1 MNKRTRFIILLAV
14 LALCFVFLLPSI
26 KWYGFTSADV
36 KENAVKS
43 LENIRETAQKNAR
56 EDVSKII
63 KTDDFEN
70 AINKLVDAYRQNK
83 DVSVEEVDA
92 DLSWIKDVASKRYEM
107 NGKPVPSNMNV
118 HSVLSAYP
126 KKDGDKILLQD
137 MNDYRAVLVSE
148 YEAKYRKTYLD
159 AKKNNQNS
167 VKLGLDLAGGTNII
181 IKADLDA
188 AEKESN
194 VGENEIDS
202 ATFRKNAMEQVLDN
216 LKNGI
221 DRFGLSEPVV
231 RQMGDNRIY
240 MEVPGEEAAN
250 DVRAVILGKGML
262 NFRLVNEAATS
273 EFMKF
278 YDTHGFD
285 NGTFDNDGNL
295 VPEAKALIPEGHEL
309 LGHFVKDAYGIDV
322 REDRIQNGKYSGR
335 PYFVVEKKPALE
347 GNYITGAKIGAADM
361 TGQPTVDFTLDGEGA
376 KIFGDFTASHINE
389 PMALV
394 SEGRI
399 KFVANIKDAITNG
412 RVQVSGFSYDDCQT
426 MQKVLQSAWLNI
438 PLEIETQEKISAS
451 LADDAKKLGVQAII
465 CGLLAVMV
473 FMLVYYKGAGFN
485 AVVAQILN
493 LYIMF
498 SVLSAFN
505 LTLSLSSIAGM
516 ILTIGMAVDA
526 NVVIFERIK
535 EELYLGK
542 SRSAAI
548 AAGFDNAFWAIMDSN
563 ITTFIAA
570 IFLSQLGTGAI
581 QGFAISL
588 AVGVVSSVFTA
599 LFVSRLMFDFN
610 TEVIH
615 HKNVSISWRVK

>member
-1 MNKRTRFIILLAV
+1 MNKRTRFVILLAV

-26 KWYGFTSADV
+26 KWYGFTPANV
-36 KENAVKS
+36 KDNAVKS
-43 LENIRETAQKNAR
+43 LENIRDTAQKNAR
-56 EDVSKII
+56 EDVAEII
-63 KTDDFEN
+63 KTEDF
-70 AINKLVDAYRQNK
+70 AASVDKLIDAYSKNK
-83 DVSVEEVDA
+83 NVSVEEVDA
-92 DLSWIKDVASKRYEM
+92 DLSWVKEVAAKRYS
-107 NGKPVPSNMNV
+107 NSGKSVPSDMNV
-118 HSVLSAYP
+118 KAILSVSP
-126 KKDGDKILLQD
+126 KTDGKDLLVKD

-148 YEAKYRKTYLD
+148 KEAGYRKLYLD

-188 AEKESN
+188 AESEFN
-194 VGENEIDS
+194 VGDNKIDS
-202 ATFRKNAMEQVLDN
+202 STFRKNAMEQVLDN

-231 RQMGDNRIY
+231 RQMGDDRIY

-262 NFRLVNEAATS
+262 NFRLVNNEATTK
-273 EFMKF
+273 FMNY

-285 NGTFDNDGNL
+285 SGTFDADGNL
-295 VPEAKALIPEGHEL
+295 VEAAKALIPEGHEL
-309 LGHFVKDAYGIDV
+309 LGHYVKDAYGIDV
-322 REDRIQNGKYSGR
+322 REERIKDGKYIGR
-335 PYFVVEKKPALE
+335 PYFVVESKPALE

-361 TGQPTVDFTLDGEGA
+361 TGQPTVDFTLDSDGG
-376 KIFGDFTASHINE
+376 KIFKAFTGAHINE

-394 SEGRI
+394 SDGRI
-399 KFVANIKDAITNG
+399 KFVANINSEIENNV
-412 RVQVSGFSYDDCQT
+412 RVTGFSYDDCLV
-426 MQKVLQSAWLNI
+426 MQKVLQSAWLNV
-438 PLEIETQEKISAS
+438 PLEIESQEKISAS
-451 LADDAKKLGVQAII
+451 LADDAKKLGLQAII
-465 CGLLAVMV
+465 FGLFAVMV

-485 AVVAQILN
+485 AVVAQVLN

-505 LTLSLSSIAGM
+505 LTLSLPGIAGI
-516 ILTIGMAVDA
+516 ILSIGMAVDA

-542 SRSAAI
+542 SRAAAI